1 MSYDY
6 NTHNDDEYK
15 KSMAKLPFPFGNCS
29 ETANQLDSR
38 CDDGNQQSMAK
49 QPFPVLAQRLH
60 FHNETQNITKNGQRT
75 NKLIN
80 ELLDNESFFY
90 QVSFHILLQILLQG
104 TFTTWNIDSF
114 VEEWIMYNGRRINKF
129 TNNLLQKEIF
139 IIE

>member
-1 MSYDY
+1 
-6 NTHNDDEYK
+6 
-15 KSMAKLPFPFGNCS
+15 MAKQPFPFGNCS

-60 FHNETQNITKNGQRT
+60 FHNEAQWITKNGQRT

-80 ELLDNESFFY
+80 ELLENESFFY
-90 QVSFHILLQILLQG
+90 QVSFHILQHVLLQG
-104 TFTTWNIDSF
+104 TFTIWINEYNDPSYPDF
-114 VEEWIMYNGRRINKF
+114 VDWIGYNGNRINKF

-139 IIE
+139 IIM